1 MTQAA
6 KGAAPAAPVSVLV
19 FLVDG
24 ERHAVPADR
33 VEEIARAVAVT
44 ALPGAP
50 PVIAGVVDRRGTV
63 VPVLDLRRR
72 FDRAPRGAPL
82 ADQLVFVRAGTRH
95 LALRVDEALE
105 LTTLPPG
112 DLVGAQSVT
121 SRAGTLAGVARLPG
135 GLVLVH
141 DLAAFLEQA
150 EAEALDRA
158 LAAREPR

>member
-1 MTQAA
+1 VST
-6 KGAAPAAPVSVLV
+6 GSPATVLV

-24 ERHAVPADR
+24 ERHAVVADR
-33 VEEIARAVAVT
+33 VVEIARAVAVT

-50 PVIAGVVDRRGTV
+50 APIAGVVDRRGTV

-82 ADQLVFVRAGTRH
+82 ADQLVFVLAGPREI
-95 LALRVDEALE
+95 ALRVDEALE
-105 LTTLPPG
+105 LAAIPPA

-135 GLVLVH
+135 GLVLLH
-141 DLAAFLEQA
+141 DLTAFLSQA
-150 EAEALDRA
+150 ESADLDRA
-158 LAAREPR
+158 LAEREAAR